1 MHKYHFLLKVAQIAT
16 LSTTATLGIS
26 AFAESPPLPIGQC
39 PEGTQTIAK
48 FDNPDVGNNWGYRYP
63 EAGELVNI
71 VKVTGSNW
79 TSEAPIT
86 QIVCK
91 GEIYTVLSDGKSGEL
106 PAACAG
112 TTYSK
117 LQFCGSVAAIP
128 QCNDWKFA
136 KDSFEDGTTGRN
148 FYQKADG
155 SWAHSSVAG
164 RNVNSPRYWLAADD
178 INESEIYAIAIKET
192 MTVYAKEDDPAPS
205 REGQIMVAFNT
216 NTPLKGND
224 MSWLPDFLTEN
235 WTDKYSGLG
244 DLVLEFDGVKYAV
257 HFTNNDAGVTEIGV
271 YKDIS
276 LKDVTLKNW
285 GWRSLSNYMEAVKK
299 ITGKDASCGDISC
312 SDLPGYGTNRYGQ
325 MVINKGTWIADIKF
339 LGKSELP
346 DFAAGLGVDAS
357 QLGQYTYG
365 FKFSKEAT
373 GIGKTEVGEVKAS
386 IFMECFNDGVVLKT
400 ALGCDCVAQDEGGLK
415 KSTLGCELL
424 GEGVNNLV
432 AVATDEG
439 IALNWEI
446 EPGNGLLNVYRAEK
460 SAEGQYIN
468 ITKVASGLAGS
479 ATAYTDAVTKA
490 GTYYYSVEQVSLDGK
505 SLFSQVAS
513 VTIAE

>member
-16 LSTTATLGIS
+16 LSTTATLSIS

-91 GEIYTVLSDGKSGEL
+91 GEVYTVLSDGKSGEL

-155 SWAHSSVAG
+155 SWAHSTVVG
-164 RNVNSPRYWLAADD
+164 RKGLPAPKYKGDPIPAEDA
-178 INESEIYAIAIKET
+178 NEAEIYGIAIKET
-192 MTVYAKEDDPAPS
+192 MTVYAKEGDPAPS

-216 NTPLKGND
+216 NAPLKGND
-224 MSWLPDFLTEN
+224 MSWLPDEYTHPEGFPAKH

-271 YKDIS
+271 YKDVS
-276 LKDVTLKNW
+276 LKDVTAKNW
-285 GWRSLSNYMEAVKK
+285 GWISLFNYMDTVKRV
-299 ITGKDASCGDISC
+299 TGEDASCGDIPC
-312 SDLPGYGTNRYGQ
+312 SDLPGYGDNRYGQ
-325 MVINKGTWIADIKF
+325 MVINKGTPTD
-339 LGKSELP
+339 LP
-346 DFAAGLGVDAS
+346 
-357 QLGQYTYG
+357 
-365 FKFSKEAT
+365 
-373 GIGKTEVGEVKAS
+373 
-386 IFMECFNDGVVLKT
+386 
-400 ALGCDCVAQDEGGLK
+400 
-415 KSTLGCELL
+415 
-424 GEGVNNLV
+424 
-432 AVATDEG
+432 
-439 IALNWEI
+439 
-446 EPGNGLLNVYRAEK
+446 EPRRGP
-460 SAEGQYIN
+460 
-468 ITKVASGLAGS
+468 
-479 ATAYTDAVTKA
+479 
-490 GTYYYSVEQVSLDGK
+490 
-505 SLFSQVAS
+505 
-513 VTIAE
+513 